1 MEPTKKE
8 SMIERYST
16 AISEGLSYRDVPIK
30 WSTKAFHALDS
41 ENRGY
46 LYKDEILDHIKGS
59 GTYTNKQL
67 KGIVHRLEQKAAFEK
82 ITFSE
87 FEEMISGRNFMKLV
101 LENSLVVPMY

>member
-1 MEPTKKE
+1 MESTASSNLKPQKMELTKKD
-8 SMIERYST
+8 SMMERLSI
-16 AISEGLSYRDVPIK
+16 AMQKMLEKKADSEGLSYRDVPIK

-67 KGIVHRLEQKAAFEK
+67 KGIVHRLE
-82 ITFSE
+82 
-87 FEEMISGRNFMKLV
+87 
-101 LENSLVVPMY
+101 